1 MGRVHLTLT
10 FPAYELKQ
18 LVILLKKKKKNY
30 ICVGYEKEWAIREKL
45 SNNSLV
51 ATKIP

>member
-18 LVILLKKKKKNY
+18 LVILLKKKKK
-30 ICVGYEKEWAIREKL
+30 IIFVLVMKRSGQLEK
-45 SNNSLV
+45 NLV
-51 ATKIP
+51 TTL